1 MIDKEKE
8 KVDELMTE
16 DFRSVLDLTERLN
29 LQKKVDTDRNW
40 QQLHRRIHTDKKQH
54 LLFPWVR
61 NIAAAM
67 LLPFLGIALY
77 YYLQTERLK
86 SLSGAELETVTA
98 YGVRT
103 RLTLSDGSEVWLN
116 SGSTLAYPKHFTGGE
131 RTVELKGEAYFK
143 VQSDRE
149 HRFDVKT
156 LDGITVSAYGTEFNV
171 DAYADAPV
179 IKATLAK
186 GHIQAG
192 QGRQTIDLAPSEQL
206 VYNRNSRKA
215 EIKKVNLQV
224 ETAWKDGKL
233 VFRRTPMDVIAKK
246 LSRHF
251 NVDVVLQDDELFS
264 YTYSAT
270 FTTET
275 LAEILEL
282 FEATA
287 PISCVI
293 IEPEKH
299 DEFTFTRKKVIISRK
314 QG

>member
-1 MIDKEKE
+1 MIDKDKE
-8 KVDELMTE
+8 ILDELMTE

-29 LQKKVDTDRNW
+29 LQKRVDTDRHW
-40 QQLHRRIHTDKKQH
+40 QQLHQRMHTRKKKH
-54 LLFPWVR
+54 FLLPWIR

-67 LLPFLGIALY
+67 LLPFLGVSLY
-77 YYLQTERLK
+77 YYLQAERLK

-103 RLTLSDGSEVWLN
+103 QLTLSDGSEVWLN
-116 SGSTLAYPKHFTGGE
+116 SGSTLVYPKHFTGGK

-156 LDGITVSAYGTEFNV
+156 PDGITVSAYGTEFNV

-179 IKATLAK
+179 VKATLAK
-186 GHIQAG
+186 GHIRAG
-192 QGRQTIDLAPSEQL
+192 KGNRTIDLAPSEQL
-206 VYNRNSRKA
+206 VYSRNTQKA
-215 EIKKVNLQV
+215 EVRKVNLLV

-233 VFRRTPMDVIAKK
+233 VFRRTPMEMIAKK

-251 NVDVVLQDDELFS
+251 NVDVILQGDELCD
-264 YTYSAT
+264 YVYSAT

-293 IEPEKH
+293 IEPERQ
-299 DEFTFTRKKVIISRK
+299 DEFAFTRKKIIISK
-314 QG
+314 K